1 MGMLDGKVALVT
13 GAGQGIGREI
23 ALMLAE
29 HGAKVVVNDI
39 GVSLDGATAEGSPG
53 ERVAEEIRAAG
64 GEAVANSDSVTDWDG
79 AHRMVE
85 LAVAY
90 FGRLDI
96 VMNNAGILRDGMFH
110 KMTRENWGSV
120 IDVHLNGTFN
130 VSRAAADQF
139 RKAESGCYIHMTSS
153 AGLHGSLGQANY
165 AAAKL
170 GITALSKTIALE
182 MARFNVR
189 SNCIAPAA
197 ATRMT
202 GSIPS
207 TAPGFET
214 YQQRLAKMP
223 ARSIATLAVYLGS
236 DLARDITGQV
246 LGARGNEIFFYS
258 QARLVRTMHRA
269 DGWTPELLAEVMPQL
284 KAYIEPLQSAR
295 DVTFWD
301 PI

>member
-23 ALMLAE
+23 ALMLAA
-29 HGAKVVVNDI
+29 HGAKVVINDI
-39 GVSLDGATAEGSPG
+39 GVSLDGATSEGRPG
-53 ERVAEEIRAAG
+53 DLVVEEIRAAG
-64 GEAVANSDSVTDWDG
+64 GEAIANGDSVTDWDG

-90 FGRLDI
+90 FGQLDI
-96 VMNNAGILRDGMFH
+96 VVNNAGILRDGMFH
-110 KMTRENWGSV
+110 KMTRENWTSV
-120 IDVHLNGTFN
+120 IDVHLNGAFN

-139 RKAESGCYIHMTSS
+139 RKNESGCYIHMTSS
-153 AGLHGSLGQANY
+153 AGLHGNMGQSNY

-170 GITALSKTIALE
+170 GLTALSKTIALE

-202 GSIPS
+202 GSIPNTS
-207 TAPGFET
+207 PGFEN
-214 YQQRLAKMP
+214 YQARLAKMP

-236 DLARDITGQV
+236 DLAKDITGQV

-269 DGWTPELLAEVMPQL
+269 DGWTPELLSEIMPQMKTL
-284 KAYIEPLQSAR
+284 LEPLQSSR
-295 DVTFWD
+295 DVAFWD